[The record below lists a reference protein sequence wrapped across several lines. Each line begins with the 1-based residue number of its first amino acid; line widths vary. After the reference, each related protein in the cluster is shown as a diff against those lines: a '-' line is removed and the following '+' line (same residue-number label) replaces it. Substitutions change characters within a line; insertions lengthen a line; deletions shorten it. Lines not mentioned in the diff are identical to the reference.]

1 MLKRI
6 IDYPLDHP
14 WIVVFVVL
22 ALIAGGLQALRT
34 LPIDAFP
41 DLTNNQVTVITEAP
55 GLAPVEVEQL
65 VTFPIEAAMMGLPS
79 TEQVRSISKFSLSIV
94 TIVFTDDV
102 DTYFARQLVNERL
115 IEARNR
121 IPQGIE
127 PRMGPVATA
136 FGEVYQYTLEGEGYS
151 AMEMKTLHDWDVK
164 YQLRAVP
171 GVADVNTW
179 GGLSQQ
185 FEILVDPYR
194 LQSHGLTLR
203 DVFERVRDNNTNFGG
218 GFVEHGSEQYT
229 VRGLGRVEDKHEI
242 ESIVLDSHRGIPIT
256 IRDVAE
262 VRIGSMPRQGAVT
275 RDGDGERVSGMVI
288 MLKGQNSKTVIE
300 RVKLALEN
308 MRASLPDGVSIDPF
322 YDQSEVIDGT
332 IQTVRDN
339 LIKGGALVAVVLFLF
354 LRQAPAALIVVAVIP
369 LSMLVAFL
377 GMQFFGI
384 TANLMSLGAVDFGM
398 VVDGSVIM
406 VENCIRRLRQRGV
419 NPSASARGHFEEIR
433 AAAQEVGRP
442 ILMGVAIIIAVYVPI
457 LTLQDLEGRMF
468 RPMAVTVCSALLG
481 SLAITLLVVPAAS
494 QVLLRNVKETPEPF
508 MDRIRSVYGSVMK
521 RLIRRPI
528 LVVAPALV
536 VVVAAI
542 SSLWFIGTEFMPRLD
557 EGSILIQ
564 TFKLPSISLTESAH
578 IGLDVE
584 RALKRLPE
592 VTSVVTKIGRPD
604 LAVEAM
610 GIYESDVYVILKP
623 RDEWTTASTKEGL
636 IDAMSQELSGIP
648 GVVYNF
654 TQPMAMRLDETI
666 SGIKADVAV
675 KIFGEDETLLDRTAD
690 DVLRV
695 LAQVPGAADTQKQIF
710 SGAAEWQVHIKRA
723 ELARYGLNVTDV
735 QDLVQSAVA
744 GKPVTEL
751 VDGRR
756 RFPITVRLP
765 EAYRASHE
773 RIGDLLLRAP
783 DGEQVPLSRVAD
795 IRPASGPEVIERE
808 DSQRRIIVQSNVRG
822 RDLGSFVAE
831 SQRRIKAEVDLPT
844 GYFIRWGGQFENQQ
858 RAMDRL
864 MLVVP
869 AVLALIFFLL
879 FSTFGSVRQS
889 LLVLMIVP
897 FATVGGIGALW
908 LRGMNLNVS
917 ASIGFIAVFGV
928 AILDGVVLVSSTNT
942 LIQEGRAIKQAVVE
956 AASLRLRPVIMTSV
970 VAGLGFLPMAI
981 ATTTGAEVQRPLATV
996 VIGGLVS
1003 STLLTL
1009 LLLPLMFPWF
1019 RGRQVE
1025 DQEAG
1030 GAETA

>member
-14 WIVVFVVL
+14 WIVVFGVL
-22 ALIAGGLQALRT
+22 VLIAGGLQALLT

-65 VTFPIEAAMMGLPS
+65 VTFPIEAAMMGLPN

-102 DTYFARQLVNERL
+102 DIYFARQLVNERL

-127 PRMGPVATA
+127 PQMGPVATA

-151 AMEMKTLHDWDVK
+151 AMELKTLHDWDVK

-185 FEILVDPYR
+185 FEIIVDPYR

-203 DVFERVRDNNTNFGG
+203 DVFERVRDNNSNFGG

-229 VRGLGRVEDKHEI
+229 VRGLGRVEDKREI
-242 ESIVLDSHRGIPIT
+242 ESIVLDSHRGIPVT
-256 IRDVAE
+256 VRDVAE
-262 VRIGSMPRQGAVT
+262 VRVGSMPRQGAVT

-300 RVKLALEN
+300 RVKVALEN

-322 YDQSEVIDGT
+322 YDQSDVIDGT
-332 IQTVRDN
+332 IGTVRDN
-339 LIKGGALVAVVLFLF
+339 LLKGGALVAVVLFLF
-354 LRQAPAALIVVAVIP
+354 LRQAPAALIVAAVIP

-406 VENCIRRLRQRGV
+406 VENCIRRLRKRSSD
-419 NPSASARGHFEEIR
+419 PAASARGHFEEIR
-433 AAAQEVGRP
+433 AAAQEVGQP
-442 ILMGVAIIIAVYVPI
+442 ILMGVAIIVAVYIPI
-457 LTLQDLEGRMF
+457 LTLEDLEGRMF
-468 RPMAVTVCSALLG
+468 RPMAVTVCAALLG

-494 QVLLRNVKETPEPF
+494 RVLLRNVKETPEPF
-508 MDRIRSVYGSVMK
+508 MDRIRASYSRVME
-521 RLIRRPI
+521 RLIRRPL
-528 LVVAPALV
+528 LVVLPALL

-542 SSLWFIGTEFMPRLD
+542 SSLGFIGTEFMPRLD
-557 EGSILIQ
+557 EGSILVQ
-564 TFKLPSISLTESAH
+564 TLKLPSISLTESAH
-578 IGLDVE
+578 LGLDVE
-584 RALKRLPE
+584 RTLKRLPE
-592 VTSVVTKIGRPD
+592 VTSVITKIGRPD
-604 LAVEAM
+604 LATEAM
-610 GIYESDVYVILKP
+610 GIYESDVYVGLKP

-636 IDAMSQELSGIP
+636 IDAMSAELSGIP

-666 SGIKADVAV
+666 SGVKADVAV

-735 QDLVQSAVA
+735 RDLVQSAVA

-751 VDGRR
+751 VEGRR

-795 IRPASGPEVIERE
+795 VHPASGPEVVERE

-831 SQRRIKAEVDLPT
+831 AQRRVRAEVDLPT

-858 RAMDRL
+858 RAMNRL

-908 LRGMNLNVS
+908 IRGMNLNVS
-917 ASIGFIAVFGV
+917 AAIGFIAVFGV
-928 AILDGVVLVSSTNT
+928 AILDGVVLVSATNT
-942 LIQEGRAIKQAVVE
+942 LVQEGRAIKQAVVE

-1019 RGRQVE
+1019 RGRAVKE
-1025 DQEAG
+1025 G
-1030 GAETA
+1030 